1 MLRPFGFGVYGIG
14 PYGGVASTERFVF
27 FVPRLNVT
35 RATTAPF
42 AVTVNVTNPPDN
54 GSLVIYRADD
64 VRANFSELTTVAL
77 SSLPYTDSTANAE
90 LNHKYQGRYVY
101 VFNGRTVSG
110 APLSDPV
117 YTYLQSNT
125 I

>member
-1 MLRPFGFGVYGIG
+1 MYGFGVYGFR
-14 PYGGVASTERFVF
+14 PFGGVASSERFVF
-27 FVPRLNVT
+27 FVPQLNVI
-35 RATTAPF
+35 RATTSPF
-42 AVTVNVTNPPDN
+42 GVTVDVTNPPDN
-54 GSLVIYRADD
+54 GSLVIFRAND
-64 VRANFSELTTVAL
+64 VRANFAELATVAL
-77 SSLPYTDSTANAE
+77 SALPYTDATANST

>member
-1 MLRPFGFGVYGIG
+1 MLRSFGFGMYGFG
-14 PYGGVASTERFVF
+14 PYGGVASTERFVY
-27 FVPRLNVT
+27 FVPRLNVI
-35 RATTAPF
+35 RATTSPF

-54 GSLVIYRADD
+54 GSLIIYRAND
-64 VRANFSELTTVAL
+64 VRAGFSTLTTVAL
-77 SSLPYTDSTANAE
+77 TSLPYTDATANPE

-101 VFNGRTVSG
+101 NFNGRLVTG
-110 APLSDPV
+110 APVSDPV

>member
-1 MLRPFGFGVYGIG
+1 MYGFGVYGFR
-14 PYGGVASTERFVF
+14 PYGGVASNEQFVF
-27 FVPRLNVT
+27 FVPRLNVI
-35 RATTAPF
+35 RATTSPF
-42 AVTVNVTNPPDN
+42 GVTINVTNPPDN
-54 GSLVIYRADD
+54 GSLVIFRGND
-64 VRANFSELTTVAL
+64 VRATFSELATVAL
-77 SSLPYTDSTANAE
+77 SALPYTDATANAT